1 MPKHIKEILE
11 NCINYDVIV
20 GYESPN
26 NDCLTQILIKFYQDY
41 VFYNWSSIDNIK
53 LLDTI
58 IYEYII
64 NNDFNN
70 YLHDKYQGQEEILI
84 VFDVLVE
91 LFNDF
96 EKNKM
101 KMIEETSWI

>member
-1 MPKHIKEILE
+1 MPKHIKEVLE

-20 GYESPN
+20 GYESSN

-53 LLDTI
+53 ILDTI